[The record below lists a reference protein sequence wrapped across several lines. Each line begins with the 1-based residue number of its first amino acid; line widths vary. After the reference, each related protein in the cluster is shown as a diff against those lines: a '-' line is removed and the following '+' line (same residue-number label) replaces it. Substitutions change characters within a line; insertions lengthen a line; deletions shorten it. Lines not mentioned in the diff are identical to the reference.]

1 MRNSF
6 VFLMKWNSVAYRYLR
21 IYQDLIYADLSMLSI
36 EGEIEMRERYREGER
51 EREIERRKG
60 VRER

>member
-36 EGEIEMRERYREGER
+36 EGEIEMR
-51 EREIERRKG
+51 KKHT
-60 VRER
+60 